1 MLFDSLVRLLFSIFE
16 YYFCEIVIQNKQLMK
31 KNILFSALF
40 FLLTSSL
47 IAQDGISI
55 QHDGVGPDISGSI
68 YSVNLFGTS
77 PELVGGTLDVHF
89 IVTNTTGS
97 DQQWKITRKR
107 ISVPASWN
115 DQICWPP
122 LCYNTAG
129 AIYSTPNSGGNPAPT
144 IVNGT
149 AATTNNEIAEL
160 KPRITPDQSSASYA
174 LYRYYITE
182 ITTGDFM
189 DSVDLEVNFT
199 MGVSSIKQEVSV
211 SIAPNPATDFVS
223 INLNGIET
231 AAIKIVDV
239 LGNTVFR
246 DSYFSGVKKID
257 VSNFKN
263 GIYFVMIES
272 NGIKTMTRKVVIK
285 H

>member
-1 MLFDSLVRLLFSIFE
+1 
-16 YYFCEIVIQNKQLMK
+16 
-31 KNILFSALF
+31 
-40 FLLTSSL
+40 
-47 IAQDGISI
+47 
-55 QHDGVGPDISGSI
+55 
-68 YSVNLFGTS
+68 
-77 PELVGGTLDVHF
+77 
-89 IVTNTTGS
+89 
-97 DQQWKITRKR
+97 
-107 ISVPASWN
+107 
-115 DQICWPP
+115 
-122 LCYNTAG
+122 
-129 AIYSTPNSGGNPAPT
+129 
-144 IVNGT
+144 
-149 AATTNNEIAEL
+149 
-160 KPRITPDQSSASYA
+160 
-174 LYRYYITE
+174 
-182 ITTGDFM
+182 M

>member
-1 MLFDSLVRLLFSIFE
+1 MHI
-16 YYFCEIVIQNKQLMK
+16 MK

-40 FLLTSSL
+40 FILSSCL

-55 QHDGVGPDISGSI
+55 QLDGTGPDISGSI

-77 PELVGGTLDVHF
+77 PELVGGVLDVHF
-89 IVTNTTGS
+89 VVTNTTGS

-122 LCYNTAG
+122 LCYNTTG

-144 IVNGT
+144 IINGT
-149 AATTNNEIAEL
+149 SETTNNEIAEL

-182 ITTGDFM
+182 ITTGNYL

-199 MGVSSIKQEVSV
+199 MGVSNVKQEISV
-211 SIAPNPATDFVS
+211 SIAPNPATDFIS